1 MENREK
7 LRYAFLKSVESKLR
21 MPNMNQIAYILEKA
35 VKKQDKSLV
44 DYSSI
49 VSIGVSKVSE
59 KIDNSE
65 LKNLLIEVYK
75 HWYDVTL
82 SNTIKDY
89 KDKPDVVETIEK
101 FKNNP
106 YYKPSKKM
114 PIFKIWNEIEQYSY
128 RSYLPAPIY
137 FQGNYFVQFHINKMQ
152 KILRNRAQLVDAR
165 IYLNIKPKNM
175 IKLSHIL
182 IDQALKQDLPLIF
195 KIAYNNKRNDNL
207 VLYSDYE
214 NLPSFIKLIQQTKK
228 SNPELFEGCKVKNP
242 FMATLYGYMGFGE
255 EPMTWGSYNSVRTE
269 LLEDCYT
276 ELSKLY
282 KANPDSLTK
291 CSILKSIKNHS
302 VKHGIDEN
310 NFHLNVSQ
318 EKYYEF
324 LESKSKEK
332 AL

>member
-7 LRYAFLKSVESKLR
+7 LRYVFLKSVESKLR

-49 VSIGVSKVSE
+49 VSIGTSKFTE
-59 KIDNSE
+59 RIDKLQ
-65 LKNLLIEVYK
+65 LKNLLIDVYK
-75 HWYDVTL
+75 YWYNITL
-82 SNTIKDY
+82 SNKIEENKNKPEIVKTIK
-89 KDKPDVVETIEK
+89 K
-101 FKNNP
+101 FKKNP
-106 YYKPSKKM
+106 YYKPSKSM
-114 PIFKIWNEIEQYSY
+114 PIFKIWSEIEQFGY

-152 KILRNRAQLVDAR
+152 KVLRNRAQLVDAR
-165 IYLNIKPKNM
+165 IYLKIRPKCLV
-175 IKLSHIL
+175 KLSHIL
-182 IDQALKQDLPLIF
+182 VKESLKRNLPLIF
-195 KIAYNNKRNDNL
+195 KIAYNNKRNDNF

-214 NLPSFIKLIQQTKK
+214 NLPSFIKLIEETKK
-228 SNPELFEGCKVKNP
+228 LNPRLFQDCEITNP

-269 LLEDCYT
+269 LLADCYK